1 MQAKRLSCSCVAGLC
16 LLVLLLSGC
25 SKSGPNQSSQTAPSQ
40 SSAASGN
47 TSGSA
52 LTNPCSLIT
61 QAEVE
66 NALGAGGVMTPNHN
80 PRTGMDECRLKPG
93 AARDIYGIL
102 ITVHPADG
110 WEMVKKSFTESDKDA
125 KQVPGLGDDA
135 FVTRFIGYNVRKG
148 NRYVQVAGDMQNDN
162 AANDKAT
169 RYLAERAAS
178 RM

>member
-1 MQAKRLSCSCVAGLC
+1 MAASFFRTDNQGPAKAR
-16 LLVLLLSGC
+16 
-25 SKSGPNQSSQTAPSQ
+25 SQ
-40 SSAASGN
+40 S
-47 TSGSA
+47 
-52 LTNPCSLIT
+52 
-61 QAEVE
+61 
-66 NALGAGGVMTPNHN
+66 
-80 PRTGMDECRLKPG
+80 LKPG